1 MALFFFFL
9 SLYLPV
15 ASLKKIVSC
24 DISICLCINSLPAL
38 LNPILSLSSLTRSR
52 VFCLSR
58 SITGRRTRLDVIWPW
73 WTRRRKNRH
82 RQESSTSQAESI
94 NTSRTFRRSMTYE
107 KGRTRRDSSN
117 SLKQIKNL
125 LCYLYRRVYIKY
137 NYKYNVINKNIS
149 ITRCRSVALHSWQ
162 FVEELQLY
170 HLINFFFYEIQIY
183 HNSKTS
189 VGFLNPHII

>member
-1 MALFFFFL
+1 MAWLNRIFFSVYDIQINIATKLIAYHISYQIINSKTLKKKFRNNRCVCILQFLFHYLTVVYTFTAKMALFFFFL

-73 WTRRRKNRH
+73 WTRRRKNKH

-94 NTSRTFRRSMTYE
+94 NTSRTFSRSMT
-107 KGRTRRDSSN
+107 
-117 SLKQIKNL
+117 
-125 LCYLYRRVYIKY
+125 
-137 NYKYNVINKNIS
+137 
-149 ITRCRSVALHSWQ
+149 
-162 FVEELQLY
+162 
-170 HLINFFFYEIQIY
+170 
-183 HNSKTS
+183 
-189 VGFLNPHII
+189 